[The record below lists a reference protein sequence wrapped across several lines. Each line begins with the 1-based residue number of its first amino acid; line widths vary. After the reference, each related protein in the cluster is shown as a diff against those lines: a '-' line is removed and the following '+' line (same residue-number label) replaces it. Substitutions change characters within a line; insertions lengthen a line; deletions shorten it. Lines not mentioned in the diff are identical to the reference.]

1 MENTTEI
8 IGYKCFN
15 KDMTNNYG
23 VKFEVGKTYTVNEP
37 IIFGLKGNGFHIAEK
52 LEDTLRYFNADK
64 EEISICLVKG
74 KDKIVESSD
83 EYYGYYNLYAVQTLE
98 IIKKLSREEIIN
110 IALSLHEIRLIRFI
124 STFKL
129 TKEEIEL
136 FKEIYKNN
144 INIISYIEYYQENK
158 LDAFTKTLKKY
169 KKI

>member
-1 MENTTEI
+1 MENATEI

-37 IIFGLKGNGFHIAEK
+37 IIFGLKGNGFHIAER
-52 LEDTLRYFNADK
+52 LEDTLRYFDADK

-98 IIKKLSREEIIN
+98 ILKKLSREEIIK
-110 IALSLHEIRLIRFI
+110 IALSLYETRLIRFI

-129 TKEEIEL
+129 SKEEIEL

-144 INIISYIEYYQENK
+144 FNIISYIEYYQENDM
-158 LDAFTKTLKKY
+158 DAFKKQLTRY
-169 KKI
+169 KV

>member
-1 MENTTEI
+1 M
-8 IGYKCFN
+8 K
-15 KDMTNNYG
+15 NNYG

-37 IIFGLKGNGFHIAEK
+37 IIFGLKGNGFHIAER
-52 LEDTLRYFNADK
+52 LEDTLRYFDADK

-98 IIKKLSREEIIN
+98 ILKKLSREEIIK
-110 IALSLHEIRLIRFI
+110 IALSLYETRLIRFI

-129 TKEEIEL
+129 SKEEIEL

-144 INIISYIEYYQENK
+144 FNIISYIEYYQENDM
-158 LDAFTKTLKKY
+158 DAFKKQLTRY
-169 KKI
+169 KV

>member
-37 IIFGLKGNGFHIAEK
+37 IIFGLKGNGFHIAER
-52 LEDTLRYFNADK
+52 LEDTLRYFDADK

-98 IIKKLSREEIIN
+98 ILKKLSREEIIK
-110 IALSLHEIRLIRFI
+110 IAFSLYETRLIRFI

-129 TKEEIEL
+129 SKEEIEL

-144 INIISYIEYYQENK
+144 FNIISYIEYYQENDM
-158 LDAFTKTLKKY
+158 DAFKKQLTRY
-169 KKI
+169 KV